1 MNVNASGASPA
12 ATGYEPI
19 LRSVGRGETRV
30 LGTFTTVEC
39 APKTVVLRIDA
50 AEGTVR
56 LAAAS
61 LTDVEFLSY
70 RPDSPTSIAC
80 GAQNP
85 ALRVL
90 ATYRSEPAAIAGTET
105 TRRAV
110 AIELLPEGFTPT
122 P

>member
-1 MNVNASGASPA
+1 LLH
-12 ATGYEPI
+12 EPPSLNHDDI
-19 LRSVGRGETRV
+19 LT
-30 LGTFTTVEC
+30 
-39 APKTVVLRIDA
+39 
-50 AEGTVR
+50 
-56 LAAAS
+56 
-61 LTDVEFLSY
+61 Y
-70 RPDSPTSIAC
+70 RPHSPTTIAC

-90 ATYRSEPAAIAGTET
+90 ATYRTEPAAIAGTET

>member
-1 MNVNASGASPA
+1 MNAAILGLGRFGTQLARELVAAGVEVLAVDANPLRVNELA
-12 ATGYEPI
+12 
-19 LRSVGRGETRV
+19 ETV
-30 LGTFTTVEC
+30 L
-39 APKTVVLRIDA
+39 LA
-50 AEGTVR
+50 AEGN
-56 LAAAS
+56 

-90 ATYRSEPAAIAGTET
+90 ATYRSEPAAIAGTKT